1 MSETKNTWKDKLYE
15 TDNPL
20 IEVEELDL
28 DYQTA
33 KGCVNALSHINF
45 SIHRGEFITVLG
57 PSGCGKSTLLKIL
70 AGFIKPTKGIAKL
83 EGKQIKGTDWSRG
96 VVFQNPPLY
105 EWFSVRQNIAFGP
118 KMRKIAKEEYEP
130 KVEEYLQKVGLTEFG
145 EKKIYELSGG
155 MKQRVSIA
163 KRNHAV
169 LWWIWMCEFFRCSAF
184 QNS

>member
-70 AGFIKPTKGIAKL
+70 AGFIKPTKGSAKL
-83 EGKQIKGTDWSRG
+83 EGKQIKGTDWSR
-96 VVFQNPPLY
+96 
-105 EWFSVRQNIAFGP
+105 E
-118 KMRKIAKEEYEP
+118 
-130 KVEEYLQKVGLTEFG
+130 
-145 EKKIYELSGG
+145 
-155 MKQRVSIA
+155 
-163 KRNHAV
+163 
-169 LWWIWMCEFFRCSAF
+169 
-184 QNS
+184 

>member
-57 PSGCGKSTLLKIL
+57 PSGYGKSTLLKIL
-70 AGFIKPTKGIAKL
+70 AGFIKPTKGSAKL

-155 MKQRVSIA
+155 MKQ
-163 KRNHAV
+163 
-169 LWWIWMCEFFRCSAF
+169 
-184 QNS
+184 